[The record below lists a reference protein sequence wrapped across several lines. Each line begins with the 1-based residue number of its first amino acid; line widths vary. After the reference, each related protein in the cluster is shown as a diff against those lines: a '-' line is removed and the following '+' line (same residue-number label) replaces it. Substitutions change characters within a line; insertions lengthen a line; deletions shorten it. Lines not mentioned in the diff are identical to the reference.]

1 MSKGLYIHIPFCKTL
16 CSYCDFPKIIAKEEN
31 HINYISK
38 LLEEI
43 DSYNNELNNI
53 SSVYFGGGTPNSI
66 SLSLLEKVFI
76 RVKNILAS
84 SSENS
89 IELNPELI
97 TEELCDL
104 LLKYNINRVSIGVQT
119 INQKEIKLLN
129 RHHSKE
135 LVIEK
140 IELLRKKNI
149 TNINCDF
156 IFGIPGQNINDIYQD
171 LKFIEELKLPH
182 ISYYSL
188 ILEAKTVLEYKI
200 KKKEIS
206 ILDDDI
212 VADMYELIVKR
223 LKSLGYHHYEVSNF
237 SYNGY
242 EAKHNML
249 YWNCDE
255 YIGIGAG
262 ACGYIN
268 DKRYQNHRI
277 INQYLNDFLDEEEI
291 ISINEK
297 KKEYFLLGLRML
309 DGVSIKKYKEK
320 FKSDPFKDFNI
331 SSLIDKGLLEIDNDY
346 LRIPEDKIFIA
357 NLVFEEFVGD

>member
-1 MSKGLYIHIPFCKTL
+1 MQREFISMSKGLYIHIPFCKTL

-97 TEELCDL
+97 TDELCDL

-156 IFGIPGQNINDIYQD
+156 IF
-171 LKFIEELKLPH
+171 
-182 ISYYSL
+182 
-188 ILEAKTVLEYKI
+188 V
-200 KKKEIS
+200 
-206 ILDDDI
+206 
-212 VADMYELIVKR
+212 
-223 LKSLGYHHYEVSNF
+223 
-237 SYNGY
+237 
-242 EAKHNML
+242 
-249 YWNCDE
+249 
-255 YIGIGAG
+255 
-262 ACGYIN
+262 
-268 DKRYQNHRI
+268 
-277 INQYLNDFLDEEEI
+277 
-291 ISINEK
+291 
-297 KKEYFLLGLRML
+297 
-309 DGVSIKKYKEK
+309 
-320 FKSDPFKDFNI
+320 
-331 SSLIDKGLLEIDNDY
+331 
-346 LRIPEDKIFIA
+346 IF
-357 NLVFEEFVGD
+357 F